1 MAQVLDIQTA
11 GTTNAAAN
19 QALNGLKQDL
29 QRVKNGKIQC
39 DGKSFAASSI
49 DSMQSRMACIER
61 QMDGTAEAGLSQAK
75 CKSTLKMVTDR
86 LNNKL
91 RVLAASLGYPVPKK
105 MQLPRRLAMY
115 EHLMNI
121 AKGNNY
127 EDTDKSVIGKTKLS
141 SSSDLCVAIDV
152 CSESQHK
159 KLSKYW
165 SAQLYRG
172 QEYGHIE
179 KEGTAVLPPGFVGKE
194 KQSKSKDGDVDNTDD
209 DTTTTT

>member
-1 MAQVLDIQTA
+1 MI
-11 GTTNAAAN
+11 
-19 QALNGLKQDL
+19 
-29 QRVKNGKIQC
+29 KN
-39 DGKSFAASSI
+39 
-49 DSMQSRMACIER
+49 
-61 QMDGTAEAGLSQAK
+61 
-75 CKSTLKMVTDR
+75 R

-127 EDTDKSVIGKTKLS
+127 ENADKSVIGKTKLS

-159 KLSKYW
+159 KMVKYW
-165 SAQLYRG
+165 SAQLHKGR
-172 QEYGHIE
+172 EYGHIE

-194 KQSKSKDGDVDNTDD
+194 KKTKSKDGGGDDVEKDDLDEDNKNSEKK
-209 DTTTTT
+209 